1 MPNTTSRLQL
11 GKLGLGRKKY
21 DALEILKK
29 KIGLV
34 LSKPF
39 KG

>member
-1 MPNTTSRLQL
+1 MPNTTSRVQL
-11 GKLGLGRKKY
+11 GKLGLGRKKH
-21 DALEILKK
+21 ALEILKK